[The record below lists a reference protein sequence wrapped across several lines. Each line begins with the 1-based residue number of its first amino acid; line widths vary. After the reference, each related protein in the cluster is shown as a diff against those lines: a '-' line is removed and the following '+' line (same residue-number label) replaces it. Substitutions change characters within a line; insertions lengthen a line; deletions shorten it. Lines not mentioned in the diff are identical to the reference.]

1 MPITAKTWPRGHRT
15 RPFSASATVVFT
27 SAPHSVHS
35 SSMVSSLRLPIM
47 VSTSSRFNFAPPS
60 VGRKIGTRAS
70 AVLPDEPMIPELAPP
85 GKAVVLLDG
94 PMGTELVRRGVSL
107 PALAWSAAALD
118 MAPDV
123 VATIHGEYVKAGAT
137 VHTANTF
144 RTKRRAV
151 GQRWDELARRAVRIA
166 RARAASGRVA
176 GSIAPLED
184 CYMPHR
190 SPGRSSR
197 AEHRE
202 LVRVLADEQV
212 DLLLC
217 ETFAASQEAAIAV
230 EEASLTGVETWVA
243 LTAGPDGSL
252 LTPLAMREAARSCV
266 SAGARAVLV
275 NCTPASQTLRFVE
288 AVSGLGVPY
297 GAYANAGDR
306 AEGMGWG
313 AETGTAS
320 AVYAEFARSWVQNG
334 ATIVG
339 GCCGTGPLHVSELA
353 RIFNEHS

>member
-1 MPITAKTWPRGHRT
+1 
-15 RPFSASATVVFT
+15 
-27 SAPHSVHS
+27 
-35 SSMVSSLRLPIM
+35 
-47 VSTSSRFNFAPPS
+47 
-60 VGRKIGTRAS
+60 
-70 AVLPDEPMIPELAPP
+70 
-85 GKAVVLLDG
+85 VLLDG

-118 MAPDV
+118 MAPNV
-123 VATIHGEYVKAGAT
+123 VAAIHEEYAKAGAT

-166 RARAASGRVA
+166 RASVPSGQRIA

-190 SPGRSSR
+190 SPGRGSR

-202 LVRVLADEQV
+202 LARVLADERV

-217 ETFAASQEAAIAV
+217 ETFAASQEAATAV

-243 LTAGPDGSL
+243 LTAGPDASL
-252 LTPLAMREAARSCV
+252 LTPAAMREAARSCV

-297 GAYANAGDR
+297 GAYANAGDPG
-306 AEGMGWG
+306 EGMGWG
-313 AETGTAS
+313 AETGTA
-320 AVYAEFARSWVQNG
+320 AAIYAQWARGWVQNG
-334 ATIVG
+334 ATLVG
-339 GCCGTGPLHVSELA
+339 GCCGTGPAHVSRLA
-353 RIFNEHS
+353 RIFNERS